1 MSHILILDNHLNE
14 ACSYCSRFYRNKKHG
29 MVRMI
34 RTKHDEIPKNIDKY
48 SHIILTG
55 SADDVDDTSKIVSK
69 ITPLILQAVEKQIPI
84 LGICYGHQ
92 LIAAAMTGHTSTIE
106 HFVQP
111 EVGWT
116 SVRRAGPSKLLHGL
130 PRRFWVSEN
139 HKSSVS
145 KLPSGFR
152 LTASSRRCKIQAMEH
167 ESLPIFSVQFH
178 PEHTPYQVRR
188 IVGFWVARNMPR
200 AWFSSGKDDGRHY
213 SKKTLDV
220 ILDNFYKIDKLTD

>member
-1 MSHILILDNHLNE
+1 MV
-14 ACSYCSRFYRNKKHG
+14 RVVQTKHG
-29 MVRMI
+29 V
-34 RTKHDEIPKNIDKY
+34 IPKSIDKY

-55 SADDVDDTSKIVSK
+55 SADAVDDTSKITSRT
-69 ITPLILQAVEKQIPI
+69 TPLILKAVEKQIPI

-92 LIAAAMTGHTSTIE
+92 LIAAAMTGGTSVIE

-116 SVRRAGPSKLLHGL
+116 NVRRVGPSKILHGL

-139 HKSSVS
+139 HKSNVS
-145 KLPSGFR
+145 KLPNGFR
-152 LTASSRRCKIQAMEH
+152 LTASSKRCKIQAMEH

-188 IVGFWVARNMPR
+188 IVRLWAAKNMPR
-200 AWFSSGKDDGRHY
+200 AWFSNGKDDGRHY
-213 SKKTLDV
+213 TSKTLNT
-220 ILDNFYKIDKLTD
+220 ILDNFYKVDKLAD